1 MEGGLIRIWADP
13 ASLLLGHGVT
23 LPLGR
28 GRGPRMCRVGS
39 CWGRTH
45 RARFRACYDPGIPA
59 SASAVGDAPAL
70 ARPVQSAALETVKQ
84 TTLASSPVAAAR
96 ERVRAAR
103 SEGRR
108 AAVRSSLLKNC
119 QRDLWASLEAYS
131 RPLIPVMSQRHTALR
146 GRRCHRSS
154 SVDRGRPLMFPSSAR
169 ICSSEGSCL
178 PPSPAP
184 KGCK

>member
-1 MEGGLIRIWADP
+1 MRIWADP

-28 GRGPRMCRVGS
+28 GRGPSMCQAGS
-39 CWGRTH
+39 RWGRTH

-59 SASAVGDAPAL
+59 SASAVGDAPDL
-70 ARPVQSAALETVKQ
+70 TGPVQSTVLETVKQ
-84 TTLASSPVAAAR
+84 TTLVSSAC
-96 ERVRAAR
+96 R
-103 SEGRR
+103 SCKADGESSTRRDEGRR

-131 RPLIPVMSQRHTALR
+131 RPLIPVASQRHTALS
-146 GRRCHRSS
+146 GRRCRRSS
-154 SVDRGRPLMFPSSAR
+154 SVDRARPLMSPSSAR
-169 ICSSEGSCL
+169 ILSWEGSCL

-184 KGCK
+184 EGCK